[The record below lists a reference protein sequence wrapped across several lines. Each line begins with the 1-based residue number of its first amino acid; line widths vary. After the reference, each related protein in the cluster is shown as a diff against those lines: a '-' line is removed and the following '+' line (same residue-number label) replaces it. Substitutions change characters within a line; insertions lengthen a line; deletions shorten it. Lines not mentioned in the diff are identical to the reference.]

1 MKITFAIIDHK
12 QLQCQCLHLLI
23 EACED
28 FEVLIKT
35 YGIIEFKQ
43 MVANLGYCPKV
54 VLLDLLLYRNNGVAI
69 ITWIKENYPGSRI
82 ITLGNEANYYPLY
95 FLFEAGSNAYLG
107 MDLEVEQF
115 YQAIRNI
122 IMDNFSHQS
131 DNCIDRNSF
140 LQARIFRDL
149 KVFHFKEKQMDYIEM
164 VVAGLH
170 NKEIAKI
177 MHISESAVDIQIGE
191 LYELTDIHNRPVFIH
206 ACEEMGFAP
215 RQGHR

>member
-82 ITLGNEANYYPLY
+82 ITLGNEAKYYPLY
-95 FLFEAGSNAYLG
+95 FLFEAGSNAFTRQSGISLWIILAISQTIVSTG
-107 MDLEVEQF
+107 ILSCRPGFLE
-115 YQAIRNI
+115 I
-122 IMDNFSHQS
+122 
-131 DNCIDRNSF
+131 
-140 LQARIFRDL
+140 
-149 KVFHFKEKQMDYIEM
+149 
-164 VVAGLH
+164 
-170 NKEIAKI
+170 
-177 MHISESAVDIQIGE
+177 
-191 LYELTDIHNRPVFIH
+191 
-206 ACEEMGFAP
+206 
-215 RQGHR
+215 